1 MAIEQNY
8 FLLFDLPQHFTVDTA
23 LLSERYR
30 SLQKEL
36 HPDRF
41 AHQGEREQLRA
52 VQATAHLN
60 DAMATLKSPLKRAAY
75 LLKLKGIDTDSSS
88 ITIADGKFLMQ
99 QMLLREQLEEIAGS
113 ATPMDELEALLEQV
127 QISEAELKGLLA
139 TLVASDD
146 RDELQQALEMLRKLQ
161 FFDKLRHEIE
171 LLEDQL
177 ADV

>member
-8 FLLFDLPQHFTVDTA
+8 FLLFNLPQSFAVDTA

-30 SLQKEL
+30 ALQKEL

-60 DAMATLKSPLKRAAY
+60 DALSTLKSPLKRAAY

-88 ITIADGKFLMQ
+88 ITIADGAFLMQ
-99 QMLLREQLEEIAGS
+99 QMMLREQLEEVAES
-113 ATPMDELEALLEQV
+113 ATPMDELDSLLEQV
-127 QISEAELKGLLA
+127 EGFEAELTRLLA
-139 TLVASDD
+139 TLIVSDD
-146 RDELQQALEMLRKLQ
+146 QDELKQALEMLRKLQ